1 MKPSKPLY
9 IINLDVYPNR
19 NLSIDFVEE
28 AKSLL
33 SGQGRQWDEPGHEV
47 GEREVALNRPDPR
60 RVPGSEGTAEPGAA
74 SGLCVAGTVCDDSK
88 PAGGTDAPFRS

>member
-28 AKSLL
+28 ALFPGLVVAHCLAPRMFPWWIVLVPLVGGLHLAVSWMAAQMIARILL
-33 SGQGRQWDEPGHEV
+33 S
-47 GEREVALNRPDPR
+47 L
-60 RVPGSEGTAEPGAA
+60 VPP
-74 SGLCVAGTVCDDSK
+74 SGK
-88 PAGGTDAPFRS
+88 

>member
-28 AKSLL
+28 AYFKHCFLRVNI
-33 SGQGRQWDEPGHEV
+33 SGGLKLPMEP
-47 GEREVALNRPDPR
+47 A
-60 RVPGSEGTAEPGAA
+60 
-74 SGLCVAGTVCDDSK
+74 
-88 PAGGTDAPFRS
+88 